1 MAEKVLLRDKNNTVL
16 MPITR
21 GELILDS
28 SGNTAFRSTEFLANA
43 SQPGLMSPEDKRKIE
58 NMQASSLAN
67 ALTLKINNGSTEGT
81 NLYTYN
87 GSSIKTLDIV
97 AGNNITLSTSAGRV
111 VIDAITQNDTYTL
124 DGFLSSDSYITRLT
138 DSNGITTTATIPCV
152 KGATT
157 TTDGNA
163 GLVPGPAIGDESK
176 FLKGDG
182 TWGTPA
188 DSHYTTHL
196 YIGKQSSNN
205 SDNNNSATTNGNTY
219 LKLFD
224 NNLLRHQY
232 NIKGVGVS
240 VVSDD
245 DGNITIATASSSWDD
260 IQGKPEKFTPEDHIH
275 TSLDIRSLQGYT
287 KSDSDNAIQVS
298 DSLNAALGKL
308 EYKADLG
315 KLAYNWYQSVTV
327 EDTDDIINKWGEI
340 VDFIDSVKEG
350 TDITDEL
357 VTRQTAQTITGAK
370 TFSGGVTLN
379 CGLNINGTNPITWN
393 DGTYHQR
400 IQTTDD
406 TFANTAVFTFQQSS
420 NTGSSWT
427 DLFTIKDNGQAVA
440 NKFTT
445 IGGTASQFVKG
456 DGSLDSNTYLTSS
469 DLTNYASTGA
479 VTFTPANAQL
489 TSADVLAKT
498 GAWSMK
504 KGTWSYAGNGYIQA
518 GSFGNIDLAGCSV
531 ITLGASEANGYT
543 QLYITGPTATEQNAK
558 TNEIFFYNNHG
569 EGYKPDWTRVITHR
583 NYNEVLPVK
592 LVNGLGYSDMISAGY
607 LRSDYVSAGHPA
619 EDYLKALCLQLIN
632 SYKGC
637 VCIGSI
643 RPSTGG
649 SYICYVYDTTINTS
663 TGLPEY
669 MVGTAFMFNGIQVS
683 FGTVS
688 GAWYYRPTL
697 TSANYTTYTL
707 PRTQSMSFQHVTDK
721 KYVNASFVDATLSKV
736 AVEKYIEFW
745 DGANTNAGF
754 DGGYFNG
761 VWGKLK
767 AMSGYESQGKIAL
780 LGTTADTSWISF
792 GRSGAAGNYIT
803 WPGNTDSACLLAF
816 GYGNQYAN
824 SYYYMSS
831 SAFYPANNNTRSLG
845 TDTMKWSNVY
855 ATTFTGTLDGKAS
868 KIALNGIN
876 GDTAYG
882 DYGGIIQSTSYGPTG
897 SWHNSLKI
905 LHNNSAG
912 YYTQL
917 AQTFTGEEGLWHRRC
932 TEGTVT
938 SWKKVIDSD
947 GGTLNKNLY
956 FNHDAINYAQ
966 IVYKNTRIKADG
978 GGWADPIL
986 TLSNNASEKVAGLG
1000 MYGSQDKLSY
1010 LYIGTGDY
1018 DKNNHLRIYPDKLGA
1033 MPIQPNET
1041 NLYDLGTSALRW
1053 NTLYT
1058 NRCNLVTKGLQWV
1071 GGKTLSNAAI
1081 EIATQQTTSAYFP
1094 IMAVKTSGNHVVNIG
1109 GLGDYVGFYGYY
1121 SSRTENG
1128 TDWEFQFN
1136 ASNGSII
1143 SRSTSDFI
1151 RRGGN
1156 FVLEN
1161 TSGGETPHLVFRRGT
1176 STDSAVDFDIY
1187 SNSGYFYLR
1196 GGSTSLSTLLTI
1208 TTSSISIPLPT
1219 TIGTSASN
1227 KNLTVYGT
1235 TSSIKLT
1242 LTQST
1247 GTAPMT
1253 ISSTTKVNN
1262 LNADMVDGK
1271 HASDFDIPVG
1281 TIVMWA
1287 GSTAPTNW
1295 LMCDGS
1301 AVSRTTYS
1309 TLFTVIG
1316 TTYGT
1321 GDGST
1326 TFNLPNFKRRFP
1338 LGAQDGSFT
1347 AGSNAYFSTLGK
1359 TGGTMSYKLTVSEM
1373 PSHNHTA
1380 TTTLNYSLG
1389 NYKSGGSIANS
1400 YNQTKGEAGTDLK
1413 ATTTISNTGGGSA
1426 HNNMPP
1432 YLAVNFIVKYQ

>member
-592 LVNGLGYSDMISAGY
+592 LVNGLGYSEMIAATY
-607 LRSDYVSAGHPA
+607 LRSDYVSEGYPT
-619 EDYLKALCLQLIN
+619 EDYMKALCLQLIN

-792 GRSGAAGNYIT
+792 NRSGTAGNYIT
-803 WPGNTDSACLLAF
+803 WPGDTDSACLLAF
-816 GYGNQYAN
+816 GYGNQYAH

-845 TDTMKWSNVY
+845 TSAMKWSNVY

-876 GDTAYG
+876 GETTYG

-917 AQTFTGEEGLWHRRC
+917 AQTFTEEEGLWHRRC
-932 TEGTVT
+932 TAGIVT

-956 FNHDAINYAQ
+956 FNHDATNYAQ
-966 IVYKNTRIKADG
+966 IVYKNTRMKADG
-978 GGWADPIL
+978 GGWADAIL
-986 TLSNNASEKVAGLG
+986 TLQNNASTKVAGLG
-1000 MYGSQDKLSY
+1000 MFGSQDKLSY

-1018 DKNNHLRIYPDKLGA
+1018 NTNNHLRIYPDKLGA

-1041 NLYDLGTSALRW
+1041 NLYDLGTSTLRW

-1081 EIATQQTTSAYFP
+1081 EIATKQTASAYFP
-1094 IMAVKTSGNHVVNIG
+1094 IMAVKTSGDHVVNIG

-1128 TDWEFQFN
+1128 TDWEFYFN
-1136 ASNGSII
+1136 SSNGSII

-1176 STDSAVDFDIY
+1176 STDSAVDFDMY

-1253 ISSTTKVNN
+1253 ISSTTKVDN

-1359 TGGTMSYKLTVSEM
+1359 TGGTMSYK
-1373 PSHNHTA
+1373 
-1380 TTTLNYSLG
+1380 
-1389 NYKSGGSIANS
+1389 
-1400 YNQTKGEAGTDLK
+1400 
-1413 ATTTISNTGGGSA
+1413 
-1426 HNNMPP
+1426 
-1432 YLAVNFIVKYQ
+1432 